1 MREKQN
7 RLLITTYKNLL
18 QINTDL
24 NQSMEDNMVAR
35 DLILEIRDKNIDT
48 IQLIEKYIHKG
59 VIKNDTNP

>member
-35 DLILEIRDKNIDT
+35 DLILEIRDKNIET

-59 VIKNDTNP
+59 VIKNDTN